1 MEVVHERCAGIDV
14 SKKDAKVCVRSPGK
28 RPGSYQR
35 TVTTYGSTFNEIA
48 RLRADLERAQVSVVV
63 MESTGDYWRPFF
75 FGLTETLDVELVN
88 ARQVKHM
95 PGRKSD
101 VSDAGWLAEL
111 AAHGLLRASFVPPE
125 AIRDLRDLTRTRKH
139 VAEERTREFSR
150 LGNELEGAGIKL
162 AAVASSMTTKS
173 VRAILDAMVAG
184 EHDPRTLAGLAHAN
198 MRGKTGAL
206 IEALTGRFTDHHAFM
221 TKFHLD
227 RIDQLDDAIAALDA
241 RIDEVIAP
249 FQLARELLTTI
260 PGISTTVAEVVIA
273 EIGVD
278 MSVFATPKQLASW
291 AGVCPTQ
298 NESAGKVKDTKTTH
312 GNHYL
317 KAALGIAALAVIRS
331 KKSYLSTRYR
341 RLVARRGKQKALV
354 AIEHTMIVVIW
365 NMLTNGTPFDELG
378 PDYYDRL
385 NPEHARNRAIRQLH
399 TLGYE
404 VQLTPTQVA

>member
-28 RPGSYQR
+28 RAGSYQR
-35 TVTTYGSTFNEIA
+35 AVATYGSTFNEIA
-48 RLRADLERAQVSVVV
+48 RLRTDLERAQVSMVV

-75 FGLTETLDVELVN
+75 FGLAETLDVELVN
-88 ARQVKHM
+88 ARQVKHI

-125 AIRDLRDLTRTRKH
+125 QIRDLRDLTRTRKH

-150 LGNELEGAGIKL
+150 LGNGLEGAGIKL
-162 AAVASSMTTKS
+162 AAVASKMTSKS

-184 EHDPRTLAGLAHAN
+184 ERDPRTLAGLVHAN
-198 MRGKTGAL
+198 MRSKTGAL
-206 IEALTGRFTDHHAFM
+206 IEALTGRFNEHHAFM

-227 RIDQLDDAIAALDA
+227 RIDQLDDAIAKLDA

-260 PGISTTVAEVVIA
+260 PGISTTVAEIVIA

-278 MSVFATPKQLASW
+278 MSVFDTPKHLASW

-298 NESAGKVKDTKTTH
+298 NESAGKIKDTKTTH

-331 KKSYLSTRYR
+331 KKSYLAVRYR
-341 RLVARRGKQKALV
+341 RLVGRRGKQKALV
-354 AIEHTMIVVIW
+354 ALEHTMLVAIW
-365 NMLTNGTPFDELG
+365 NMLANGTPFDELG
-378 PDYYDRL
+378 PDYYTRL
-385 NPEHARNRAIRQLH
+385 NPDQTRNRAIRQLN
-399 TLGYE
+399 TLGYD
-404 VQLTPTQVA
+404 VQLTPTKAA